1 MRTSDAAPFSLFEAV
16 PEAIIVTDEL
26 GRILF
31 SNQRAARTFGV
42 QQHALHGIP
51 LLTLISERFR
61 ASHDDQRKRVVQSRA
76 PEAAGPGEC
85 VCGLRADGREFPALI
100 SMHPLNN
107 AGAVPYVVASVHEL
121 PSMPEC
127 DVRASQPALAARHK
141 LDGIP
146 DIALQLDQ
154 NGRIIAVNETWR
166 RMAKA
171 SGADPATERGVGIDY
186 LAVCLADRN
195 DASALAIYEGL
206 RDVVCGDAPFFE
218 FIYRG
223 QSLVRAFWFRLRAYR
238 PEDGSG
244 GAIVIHSD
252 VTDYYM
258 ANARLNI
265 QTGLSKAINARL
277 PMLDASKV
285 LAIKVCEELDWDY
298 AGIWA
303 LDVRTWTLRC
313 ATTWTRPSLDLGT
326 FEQLSLE
333 ASLGPG
339 VGLPGRAWTTAKVQ
353 WVTDSDMGPNA
364 PDGESAADRVMPPSA
379 LRQGF
384 RAAMAFPLKYGD
396 DVLAVVELFSRNRWP
411 ADEAL
416 MEQLESAGDQLAL
429 WELTQR
435 AKECARIAER
445 DADDARAN
453 LEAVLEC
460 APAFVMAI
468 DEHDAVQFLNREMPG
483 QVRDDILGRSWH
495 EAVASEDH
503 ARVERAMAQLRAT
516 GHADSYETMR
526 RDPDGTM
533 RWFTN
538 YMGPMRSG
546 RDIAGVVVISQ
557 DVTSAKQAH
566 AELADAQRLAAVGT
580 LAAGV
585 AHEIN
590 TPVQF
595 VSDSIHFLRD
605 AAQDVFCLVDKL
617 LAVQDGVLGS
627 GGRDELVQRA
637 NLAAEAVEDTD
648 LDYLKKHIPKAFE
661 RSIEGLERVA
671 TIVRSMKEF
680 AHPAQKE
687 MAPVDLNRAIGAT
700 LTVARNEYKYVAN
713 LETDFGELPHVTCH
727 VNEINQV
734 VLNIVVNAAHAI
746 ADIVKDTSEKGAIR
760 VATRRDGPTAVI
772 SISDTGGGIPESI
785 RHRIFDPFF
794 TTKEVG
800 RGTGQGLAI
809 AWTAIRDKHRGE
821 LFFETELGKGT
832 TFLIRIPID
841 GGRPSQERA

>member
-1 MRTSDAAPFSLFEAV
+1 MRTSDAAHFALFEAV
-16 PEAIIVTDEL
+16 PEAILVTDEL
-26 GRILF
+26 GHILF
-31 SNQRAARTFGV
+31 SNKRAAQTFGM
-42 QQHALHGIP
+42 QPYALQGIP

-61 ASHDDQRKRVVQSRA
+61 ESHNDQHRRVIQART
-76 PEAAGPGEC
+76 PDAAGAGEC

-107 AGAVPYVVASVHEL
+107 AGAAPYVVASVHVL
-121 PSMPEC
+121 PSLPP
-127 DVRASQPALAARHK
+127 RHLPSLPATPPKNH

-154 NGRIIAVNETWR
+154 DGRVVAVNETWR

-171 SGADPATERGVGIDY
+171 SGADVATVEGVGLDY
-186 LAVCLADRN
+186 LAICLADGH
-195 DASALAIYEGL
+195 DASARSIHDGL
-206 RDVVCGDAPFFE
+206 RDVATGDAPFFE
-218 FIYRG
+218 YIYRG

-244 GAIVIHSD
+244 GAVVIHSD

-265 QTGLSKAINARL
+265 QTGLSKAINERL
-277 PMLDASKV
+277 PMLEASKV

-303 LDVRTWTLRC
+303 LDVQSWTLRC
-313 ATTWTRPSLDLGT
+313 ATTWTRPSLDLGA

-339 VGLPGRAWTTAKVQ
+339 IGLPGRAWTTAKVQ
-353 WVTDSDMGPNA
+353 WVTDGDVEPSTL
-364 PDGESAADRVMPPSA
+364 DGTSAADKVMPPSA
-379 LRQGF
+379 LRHGF

-411 ADEAL
+411 PDQAL

-445 DADDARAN
+445 DADEARAN

-460 APAFVMAI
+460 APAFVMAL
-468 DEHDAVQFLNREMPG
+468 DDQGAVQFLNRTRPG
-483 QVRDDILGRSWH
+483 QHREDMIGLSWR
-495 EAVASEDH
+495 EVTDEDEH
-503 ARVERAMAQLRAT
+503 ARVERAMAQLHST
-516 GHADSYETMR
+516 GHAESYETTR

-546 RDIAGVVVISQ
+546 DDLAGVVVISQ
-557 DVTSAKQAH
+557 DVTSAKLAH

-605 AAQDVFCLVDKL
+605 ATNDVFGLVDKL
-617 LAVQDGVLGS
+617 LLVQDGVLGS
-627 GGRDELVQRA
+627 GGTSELVERA
-637 NLAAEAVEDTD
+637 EKAAEAVEETD

-671 TIVRSMKEF
+671 IIVRSMKEF

-713 LETDFGELPHVTCH
+713 LETDFGELPQVTCH

-746 ADIVKDTSEKGAIR
+746 ADVVKDTNEKGTIR
-760 VATRRDGPTAVI
+760 VSTRREGANAVI
-772 SISDTGGGIPESI
+772 SISDTGAGIPEAI

-821 LFFETELGKGT
+821 LSFETELGKGT

-841 GGRPSQERA
+841 GGRSTEERT